1 MGKLTH
7 IDEEGNARMV
17 DVGGKAVTQ
26 REALAEGWIALS
38 SEAYQAVLQGQVS
51 KGDVL
56 TVAQI
61 AGIQAAKKTSDWVP
75 LCHPLALSG
84 IRVRLTPVEDHRIH
98 VEARVRCEGKTG
110 VEMEALC
117 AVSGA
122 LLCIYDMLKAIDKG
136 MVVGP
141 IQLCKKSGGASGD
154 WSRD

>member
-1 MGKLTH
+1 MAKLTH

-17 DVGGKAVTQ
+17 DVGDKAVTR
-26 REALAEGWIALS
+26 REARAEGWITLGTS
-38 SEAYQAVLQGQVS
+38 AYQAVVERTVS

-56 TVAQI
+56 AVAQI

-84 IRVRLTPVEDHRIH
+84 IRLRLTPVEEHRIH

-136 MVVGP
+136 MVMGP
-141 IQLCKKSGGASGD
+141 IQLCSKSGGRSGD

>member
-1 MGKLTH
+1 VAKLTH
-7 IDEEGNARMV
+7 IDEDGNARMV
-17 DVGGKAVTQ
+17 DVGEKSVTQ
-26 REALAEGWIALS
+26 REAIAEGWIALG
-38 SEAYQAVLQGQVS
+38 SEAYEAVLQGQVS

-75 LCHPLALSG
+75 LCHPLALTG
-84 IRVRLTPVEDHRIH
+84 IRVTLQPVDGNRIR

-122 LLCIYDMLKAIDKG
+122 LLCIYDMLKALDKG
-136 MVVGP
+136 MVMGP
-141 IQLCKKSGGASGD
+141 IQLRNKSGGASGD
-154 WSRD
+154 WARD

>member
-1 MGKLTH
+1 MAKLTH

-17 DVGGKAVTQ
+17 DVGDKAVTR
-26 REALAEGWIALS
+26 REAQAEGWITLGAS
-38 SEAYQAVLQGQVS
+38 AYQAVVDRTVS

-56 TVAQI
+56 AVAQI

-84 IRVRLTPVEDHRIH
+84 IRLRLTPVEEHRIH

-141 IQLCKKSGGASGD
+141 IQLCSKSGGRSGD